1 MGGCL
6 PMVIQIPIFIGFFTM
21 LRSAVELR
29 GSEFLWVTDLS
40 SPDPVASIAGFPIN
54 IMPLL
59 MTGTMFLQM
68 RLQPPAPT
76 MDATQQ
82 AVMKY
87 MPLMFVFFLYSA
99 SAGLCLYW
107 TLNNILSIIQTKLT
121 KVEEDEDTEGAVEVI
136 PPKTKKRKS

>member
-1 MGGCL
+1 
-6 PMVIQIPIFIGFFTM
+6 
-21 LRSAVELR
+21 
-29 GSEFLWVTDLS
+29 
-40 SPDPVASIAGFPIN
+40 
-54 IMPLL
+54 MPLL

-121 KVEEDEDTEGAVEVI
+121 KVEEDEDTEGTVEVI